1 MSLATRCSHCGT
13 IFKVVQD
20 QLKVSEG
27 WVRCGRCN
35 EVFNAL
41 PALFDL
47 DKDPPPPR
55 PAQVSAPAVSTP
67 EARTPPQPTPA
78 PEPAPVASSPGAMTG
93 GMAHDVAHNIAD
105 TTANDL
111 GSQALLSDE
120 ELNLGIESQPPDGW
134 ERTQPANFASSRLPP
149 SPEPTRAP
157 LQEDDLALDPTPIE
171 GTTDFE
177 LDTAIAVDDNTP
189 LEVVLAATSR
199 GRVPPAPAAF
209 ATPQPMAEPEFESEP
224 AAYAQ
229 PAPSEPAPQPWLDEP
244 PEDVPSTD
252 EADALDS
259 RYLMP
264 SERERRAPHRRGRG
278 PEFADAQFPSDAMID
293 AEEDWASDFGP
304 SSLHDEPP
312 AAPAQTPAPAPL
324 PKPGAAPTSA
334 LRAPAAAPTTSL
346 APQRESEDDLSTQP
360 SRFAD
365 EQENE
370 LALPP
375 PSARPGKSGTRGRA
389 PGDQTPEFLKRAQR
403 KAFWRHPA
411 VRGVLSLMALS
422 LLLTLGLQMVH
433 QFRDLVAAYHPASRP
448 LLTQWCDMVGC
459 KLAPPLRLEALQV
472 DNLELVRTTS
482 EGPDIYR
489 LTVVV
494 HNQAGID
501 LAWPH
506 VDLTLTDDSGAVI
519 ARRVFSPHDA
529 QWLDTADAKADAARA
544 AAPAASIPTAAPSQ
558 RSTTLQWRLKATDL
572 HPAGYTAELFYP

>member
-1 MSLATRCSHCGT
+1 MSLATRCTHCGT

-55 PAQVSAPAVSTP
+55 PAQVSSPAESP
-67 EARTPPQPTPA
+67 TPPPA
-78 PEPAPVASSPGAMTG
+78 PEPTPLASPSSGMVG
-93 GMAHDVAHNIAD
+93 GMAGSTAD
-105 TTANDL
+105 EL
-111 GSQALLSDE
+111 GSQSLLSDD

-134 ERTQPANFASSRLPP
+134 ARTQPANFATSRLPP
-149 SPEPTRAP
+149 PPEPARHT

-177 LDTAIAVDDNTP
+177 LDTSIAVDDNTP
-189 LEVVLAATSR
+189 LEVVLAATTR
-199 GRVPPAPAAF
+199 GRVPPAPAPFPAP
-209 ATPQPMAEPEFESEP
+209 APEAEPEPEP
-224 AAYAQ
+224 AAYMPTSMDQ
-229 PAPSEPAPQPWLDEP
+229 APQPWLDEP

-264 SERERRAPHRRGRG
+264 SDRERRAPHRRGRG

-304 SSLHDEPP
+304 SSLEDD
-312 AAPAQTPAPAPL
+312 APAPR
-324 PKPGAAPTSA
+324 PKPGAVPTSS
-334 LRAPAAAPTTSL
+334 LRAPHGVPGTSL
-346 APQRESEDDLSTQP
+346 APQREGEDEVSTQP

-389 PGDQTPEFLKRAQR
+389 PGEQTPEFLKRAQR

-422 LLLTLGLQMVH
+422 LLLTLGLQLVH

-482 EGPDIYR
+482 EGPDSYR

-494 HNQAGID
+494 RNQAGID

-506 VDLTLTDDSGAVI
+506 VDLTLTDDGGAVI

-529 QWLDTADAKADAARA
+529 QWLDTADAKADAAHPA
-544 AAPAASIPTAAPSQ
+544 SPAASIPTAAPSL
-558 RSTTLQWRLKATDL
+558 RSTTLQWRLKASDL